1 MPHSKP
7 IRTQKRPIVGRCF
20 AGILS
25 IPLLAGIVSAQ
36 DLTAEDA
43 VTLALSNAENRIL
56 VEAPVQRAEGT
67 LTSLQTWRNPT
78 LSVEREGESGLGGDG
93 SETSIMV
100 EREFDVSGRRALQ
113 ANGARSDVLAAQ
125 FNGLVTQADLRAE
138 TLSAFYGVV
147 AAEAELATVEALQE
161 QLASLEAATRQRVTA
176 GDASQLD
183 LERVRQET
191 LALPSLISET
201 RIEAQSARDRLFI
214 VTASER
220 ALSAPIAGQ
229 LIPDASA
236 LATAN
241 PTEQSARVAAL
252 EAEAQGARLREEA
265 ASRFTPDV
273 SVGVGLRHT
282 EGMGGETGVLV
293 GASVPLPLFDRN
305 QGERQSAAAD
315 ARLAE
320 ARLRRERR
328 RIEGEVTML
337 RRRAVALHRSAVTYE
352 AEALTSARD
361 LRRIALVSY
370 RAGEIGALEAID
382 ATRAAHEAELRAIS
396 LKHRAREAFIALDAL
411 LAETE

>member
-1 MPHSKP
+1 M
-7 IRTQKRPIVGRCF
+7 
-20 AGILS
+20 
-25 IPLLAGIVSAQ
+25 
-36 DLTAEDA
+36 
-43 VTLALSNAENRIL
+43 ALSNAENRIL

-78 LSVEREGESGLGGDG
+78 LSVEREAESGLGRDG
-93 SETSIMV
+93 SEISIMV
-100 EREFDVSGRRALQ
+100 EREFDISGRRALQ
-113 ANGARSDVLAAQ
+113 SDGARLDVQAAL
-125 FNGLVTQADLRAE
+125 FNGFVTQADLRAE
-138 TLSAFYGVV
+138 TLTAFYGVL
-147 AAEAELATVEALQE
+147 AAEAELASVEALQE

-201 RIEAQSARDRLFI
+201 RVEAQSARDRLFI

-220 ALSAPIAGQ
+220 ALSAPVAGQ
-229 LIPDASA
+229 LMPDASA
-236 LATAN
+236 LATAS
-241 PTEQSARVAAL
+241 PAEQSARVAVL
-252 EAEAQGARLREEA
+252 EAQAQSARSREEA
-265 ASRFTPDV
+265 ASRFTPDL
-273 SVGVGLRHT
+273 SVGVGLRHSD
-282 EGMGGETGVLV
+282 GMGSETGVLV

-305 QGERQSAAAD
+305 QGERQAAAAD

-337 RRRAVALHRSAVTYE
+337 RRRAAALHQSAVNFE

-382 ATRAAHEAELRAIS
+382 ATRAAHQAELRAIS